1 MVKEGWKEVKLD
13 VLYEFRSGLSKGKKF
28 FGSGYPFLTY
38 KEIFNN
44 YFVPQKLNNLA
55 QTSEKE
61 RINCSIKRGDVFL
74 TRTSETVEEIGT
86 SCVALKDYP
95 NATFNGFAKRLRP
108 KNNEIYPEYAV
119 CYFRSEKFR
128 NKAASMCSLITRASL
143 NNDDLSHLTISY
155 PKYDIQ
161 KKNATIL
168 LNYDLLI
175 INIFNRIKILEKIAK
190 LIYDEWF
197 VKFKFPE
204 HEKVKMVDSE
214 LGEIPREWK
223 AGTVKDLFDVQP
235 GFAFK
240 SKDYSDEGFPIIK
253 IKNIQEDGSID
264 INKIN
269 RIPLKIAQSCAR
281 FKLGKDDLLIAMT
294 GATIGKIGLMP
305 ITKEPFYLN
314 QRVARFIPK
323 KERNSLY
330 YLYFYS
336 TGKEFRKTIEN
347 ISLGA
352 AQPNISGGY
361 IENIKMLVPD
371 EDTLTKF
378 CKLAEPFFNEI
389 QDLGFKNQVLHKT
402 RDLLLPK
409 LISGQVDVSDLDIK
423 VPEMQEVVA

>member
-168 LNYDLLI
+168 LNYDLLT

-197 VKFKFPE
+197 VKFKFPG

-214 LGEIPREWK
+214 LGKIPEGW
-223 AGTVKDLFDVQP
+223 GVK
-235 GFAFK
+235 K
-240 SKDYSDEGFPIIK
+240 IDEIIK
-253 IKNIQEDGSID
+253 HRIK
-264 INKIN
+264 INKKIKRSEYLEQGDIPCVDQSRN
-269 RIPLKIAQSCAR
+269 FIAGYTNDKGAVFDEFLPVVVFGDHTRIVKFVNFPFACGADGTQ
-281 FKLGKDDLLIAMT
+281 LIF
-294 GATIGKIGLMP
+294 P
-305 ITKEPFYLN
+305 EN
-314 QRVARFIPK
+314 
-323 KERNSLY
+323 
-330 YLYFYS
+330 
-336 TGKEFRKTIEN
+336 EN
-347 ISLGA
+347 ISPEFLYFLLI
-352 AQPNISGGY
+352 NIALSNFHYARHFKFLKGKK
-361 IENIKMLVPD
+361 IIIPK
-371 EDTLTKF
+371 EDIMET
-378 CKLAEPFFNEI
+378 FNEI
-389 QDLGFKNQVLHKT
+389 IKPIMMLIPLFRDKTINLHKT

-423 VPEMQEVVA
+423 VPEMQEIVV